1 MSGMKSFTNTR
12 MIGLVSQATKSLAGG
27 VRNLAAIPMMTIS
40 CAGSIGRKRCY
51 DENER
56 NETKG

>member
-12 MIGLVSQATKSLAGG
+12 VIGLVSQATKSLAGG
-27 VRNLAAIPMMTIS
+27 VRNLAVIPKMTIY

-51 DENER
+51 DERR
-56 NETKG
+56 N